1 MNRKS
6 KRFDPTRW
14 TSRLVP
20 VVLAVL
26 FLGLLVTLAI
36 IILAALGLTPSY

>member
-36 IILAALGLTPSY
+36 IILAAFGLTPSY

>member
-26 FLGLLVTLAI
+26 SLGLLVTLAI